1 MENNELKE
9 TMVKNEFFLS
19 ELSGHYPNALQ
30 QGIWPSGCLMKNKE
44 QFYLCDVESRSYSWK
59 RNADIGSALKVV
71 VKAILL

>member
-19 ELSGHYPNALQ
+19 ELSGRYPNALQ

-44 QFYLCDVESRSYSWK
+44 QFYLCDVESRSYS
-59 RNADIGSALKVV
+59 
-71 VKAILL
+71 